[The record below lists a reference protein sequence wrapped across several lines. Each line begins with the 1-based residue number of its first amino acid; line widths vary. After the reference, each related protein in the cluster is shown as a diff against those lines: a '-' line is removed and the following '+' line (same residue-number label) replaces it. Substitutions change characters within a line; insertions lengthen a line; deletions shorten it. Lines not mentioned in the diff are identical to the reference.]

1 MKFNP
6 KEARHSVHVI
16 DVWDTHNHASPTT
29 MQMCLPNVELATT
42 DAENASV
49 FGPHFDIVFNNH
61 RPIEWTVL
69 YNKKQIYVMEELYP
83 PNSWYKIKKST
94 TKLENDKE
102 PGLNGVLT

>member
-1 MKFNP
+1 
-6 KEARHSVHVI
+6 
-16 DVWDTHNHASPTT
+16 
-29 MQMCLPNVELATT
+29 MCLPDVELATT

-69 YNKKQIYVMEELYP
+69 YNIKQIYVMEELYP

-94 TKLENDKE
+94 PKLENDKE
-102 PGLNGVLT
+102 PGLNDVLTNTFKALNNENLTWLLIFYNQI